1 MVEADMEKGC
11 WGEMG
16 KENQIKVFLERGNLV
31 LTAVLNL

>member
-16 KENQIKVFLERGNLV
+16 KENQIKVFLERGKI
-31 LTAVLNL
+31 